1 MVPVCTAVNN
11 TCNKESPSNMKV
23 LQGLAY
29 LSVFLVGLVLNI
41 VALSVFFAKR
51 ATWTGTHI
59 YMLNLSV
66 ADCALILFLPFRIY
80 DSFLCLSNLNLCSI
94 LISIHYINM
103 YASIFTVTAISI
115 HRYVAVKF
123 PFQTRAWHSK
133 KVARFV
139 CGAVWIIV
147 LAISIMFSIANSPS
161 HLSSCFERR
170 EKMPVELLVVLEVL
184 GYLVPLFII
193 MFCSIQI
200 ILVLLKKKNEDITLE
215 KNIVGIV
222 TANLIVFVVC
232 FTPIHVGYLL
242 RYLDSDNSY
251 NIIWLVCEWIATT
264 NCTFDSISYYY
275 LLKVFY
281 SEASKR

>member
-1 MVPVCTAVNN
+1 MSTHIAMN
-11 TCNKESPSNMKV
+11 TTGNQTLSCHMDIFEGV
-23 LQGLAY
+23 AY
-29 LSVFLVGLVLNI
+29 APVFLVGLVLNI

-133 KVARFV
+133 KGARVV

-161 HLSSCFERR
+161 QLSSCFERR
-170 EKMPVELLVVLEVL
+170 ENISLGWLVVLGVL
-184 GYLVPLFII
+184 GYLAPLFI
-193 MFCSIQI
+193 MLFCSILI
-200 ILVLLKKKNEDITLE
+200 ILVLLKKKNEDTTSD

-222 TANLIVFVVC
+222 TANLIVFVIC

-242 RYLDSDNSY
+242 MYLGDNY
-251 NIIWLVCEWIATT
+251 ILHGVWLVCKWITST
-264 NCTFDSISYYY
+264 NCFLDSISYYF
-275 LLKVFY
+275 LLK
-281 SEASKR
+281 E